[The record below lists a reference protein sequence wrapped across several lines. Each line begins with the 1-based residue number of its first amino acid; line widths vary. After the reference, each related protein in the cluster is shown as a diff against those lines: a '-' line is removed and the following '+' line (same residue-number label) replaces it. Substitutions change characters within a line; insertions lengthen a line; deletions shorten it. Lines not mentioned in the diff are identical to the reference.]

1 MGLTLDDL
9 AGTNGLGF
17 LIGDTTS
24 TSQADRYRRLNDAY
38 LTKGCGRY
46 FWCKRSFDYT
56 PASTPALATS
66 GNRILY
72 TPTASGSDF
81 DRPYRLYYRQAGR
94 PVDLELLEDDEWLQF
109 SATRTADAGYPEFA
123 RLAQDSTGIH
133 LELNRPL
140 SQGFIDSIAT
150 ITLEYFIV
158 PARMTASGNEP
169 IVPDR
174 LRPGLVTIAA
184 YEYAMAQGDVALQAS
199 ITRKLGQS
207 LTTAYEEACAAFRR
221 HDLTRTGRSRVL
233 RPRDSYAPSSWSG
246 GGSEDYGLRG

>member
-1 MGLTLDDL
+1 MPLTLDDL

-17 LIGDTTS
+17 LIGDTS
-24 TSQADRYRRLNDAY
+24 SGSQTDRYRRINDAY

-46 FWCKRSFDYT
+46 FWCKREHDYT
-56 PASTPALATS
+56 TTSTPALATA
-66 GNRILY
+66 GNRKLY

-81 DRPYRLYYRQAGR
+81 DRPYRLHYRQAGR
-94 PVDLELLEDDEWLQF
+94 VVDLEILEDDEWLIY
-109 SATRTADAGYPEFA
+109 SATRTADAGYPEVC

-140 SQGFIDSIAT
+140 SQGFIDSIGT
-150 ITLEYFIV
+150 VTLEHFIN
-158 PARMTASGNEP
+158 PARLTSGTQQP

-174 LRPGLVTIAA
+174 LRPHLVTIAA
-184 YEYAMAQGDVALQAS
+184 YTYAMAQGDVTLQAA

-233 RPRDSYAPSSWSG
+233 RARDTYAPSAWG
-246 GGSEDYGLRG
+246 GGGEDYGMRS